1 MSKHKDRILYILI
14 ALCILALIFCC
25 VYFSGRHTDTSDTE
39 SVTADTETEATFD
52 IVESDTDPI
61 AENFVYSDLEVDKTT
76 ISYGDADHNTDTL
89 FEFGEISAV
98 SNEGIINSI
107 VRESGTDALG
117 LKLMEESG
125 SKNCKVYHYSV
136 DYEGDAGF
144 NVTYILKDVPIV
156 DEQCNVLA
164 YMFDG
169 ADDMRRKDSVSVYN
183 YEDNGKSAIMLD
195 AKVSS
200 DIYLIVEVK

>member
-1 MSKHKDRILYILI
+1 MQ
-14 ALCILALIFCC
+14 
-25 VYFSGRHTDTSDTE
+25 
-39 SVTADTETEATFD
+39 
-52 IVESDTDPI
+52 
-61 AENFVYSDLEVDKTT
+61 
-76 ISYGDADHNTDTL
+76 
-89 FEFGEISAV
+89 
-98 SNEGIINSI
+98 
-107 VRESGTDALG
+107 ESGL
-117 LKLMEESG
+117 E
-125 SKNCKVYHYSV
+125 NCKVYHYSV
-136 DYEGDAGF
+136 DYEGDIDF
-144 NVTYILKDVPIV
+144 NVTYIFKDVPTV